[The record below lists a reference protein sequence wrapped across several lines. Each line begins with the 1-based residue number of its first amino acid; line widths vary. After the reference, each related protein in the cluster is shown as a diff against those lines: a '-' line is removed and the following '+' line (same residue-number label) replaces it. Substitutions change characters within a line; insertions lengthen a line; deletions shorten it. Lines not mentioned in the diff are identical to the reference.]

1 MSAHHTR
8 PLALLLR
15 VEAILVS
22 IAASVPELSA
32 GVGLLVVIPADVV
45 VPTRA
50 LVQDQAAAGVQGHR
64 LCRGHVKKRSQTQRT
79 ENTAMLL
86 SQLVVIDLC
95 SLHLHDLITECVNHK
110 APIIT
115 PGLKPS
121 AFNALSPCVC

>member
-1 MSAHHTR
+1 MSAYHTR

-50 LVQDQAAAGVQGHR
+50 LVQDQAAAGVQGHP
-64 LCRGHVKKRSQTQRT
+64 LCRGHVKKQSQTQRT
-79 ENTAMLL
+79 KVKTEKTAMLL

-95 SLHLHDLITECVNHK
+95 SLHLHDLITECVNYK
-110 APIIT
+110 AAFRGCFI
-115 PGLKPS
+115 LKGPH
-121 AFNALSPCVC
+121 